1 MRLDRVEQLG
11 GIMILLILIALA
23 IYRLVEIRWAP

>member
-11 GIMILLILIALA
+11 GIMVLLMLIALA
-23 IYRLVEIRWAP
+23 IYRLVGI